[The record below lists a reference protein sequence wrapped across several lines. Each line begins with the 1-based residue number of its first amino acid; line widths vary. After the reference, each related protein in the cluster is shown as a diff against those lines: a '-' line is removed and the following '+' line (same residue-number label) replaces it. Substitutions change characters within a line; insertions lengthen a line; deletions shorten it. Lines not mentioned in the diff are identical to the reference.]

1 MGEAKQKRMIQDLA
15 QSLAAEVDDRPSAR
29 SRDSLAVSSR
39 ELVSSESGRE
49 RLNLSVSPQLRRG
62 LRAAADSLGM
72 TESQIALQA
81 LVAGL
86 PQLQQQVRALSDLV
100 GGEDSGQY

>member
-1 MGEAKQKRMIQDLA
+1 MGEAKQKRSIQDLA
-15 QSLAAEVDDRPSAR
+15 H
-29 SRDSLAVSSR
+29 SLAVDGDERGGSKSKDSVPGVSR
-39 ELVSSESGRE
+39 DLAGAESGRE

-62 LRAAADSLGM
+62 LRAAAEALGM

-86 PQLQQQVRALSDLV
+86 PQLQLQVRALSDLV
-100 GGEDSGQY
+100 SGEEFE